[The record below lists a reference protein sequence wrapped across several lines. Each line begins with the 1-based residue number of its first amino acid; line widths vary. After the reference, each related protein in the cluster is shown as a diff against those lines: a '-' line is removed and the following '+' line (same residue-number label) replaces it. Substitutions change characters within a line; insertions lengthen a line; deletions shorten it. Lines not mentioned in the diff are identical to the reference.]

1 MTTISISELKINPS
15 AAILKSQDYPI
26 AVQNRND
33 TEAYLVGK
41 DIFEK
46 MILYLEDLEDKK
58 AVDSL
63 TAKDYKNSISLE
75 DFTKEL
81 GLG

>member
-1 MTTISISELKINPS
+1 MTSVSISELKLNPS

-41 DIFEK
+41 NIFEK
-46 MILYLEDLEDKK
+46 MILYLEDVEDKK
-58 AVDSL
+58 AIKKIDVNDKS
-63 TAKDYKNSISLE
+63 DFE
-75 DFTKEL
+75 DFASEL
-81 GLG
+81 GI

>member
-1 MTTISISELKINPS
+1 MTTISITQLKANPAS
-15 AAILKSQDYPI
+15 AISRSQDYPL

-41 DIFEK
+41 KLFEK

-58 AVDSL
+58 AIKKID
-63 TAKDYKNSISLE
+63 LE
-75 DFTKEL
+75 DKSDFGEFVSSL
-81 GLG
+81 GL